1 MATLAEINDTLV
13 AQNEILSETNEGVK
27 STSSNID
34 KLVKQ
39 MAGDRMDALEDKAEE
54 RRITKKQSDVTSAKM
69 ASDTSSGFSLPSL
82 PFGGI
87 GKLFAA
93 GSLIGLGAT
102 LGKTLLTRGIP
113 SLVLASFADEIA
125 DYITKGIKDPAE
137 RKRLSD
143 TAFGA
148 IKGLSIGMIF
158 GKRFALIGTILG
170 GIISNEEVRKEF
182 DTLGDNLRK
191 ELDDL
196 GITVPSF
203 ATVLKGITGTITG
216 ALRTIN
222 SLFGDGKDANG
233 KEIEKDFTAVAATL
247 GGLALLLAPGATFRM
262 LLGSLGGLSSGI
274 ASLLGIGAG
283 GKGGLIK
290 AGGAFLFTPAGLA
303 SMIALGLY
311 SAIKNDQADGA
322 ELANYERRIAEFK
335 KMNPNAPS
343 VVPAL
348 TDDEWKQYQN
358 LKSRKDPS
366 SNVPTGGDPRQDPE
380 VGGMLEYEKQINK
393 FRYGNT
399 DVNVL
404 DQGSFDL
411 NKKFTGPA
419 PLYRLTAQQRAAA
432 AGMSRSAAAQLNYTA
447 RGALVRPQKA
457 TVTKRQPQTAP
468 AVAEAATTATANN
481 IRPVIVQ
488 SNNNPIST
496 TTVSSPQAFMAPAG
510 AVFDMSDGFLIGR
523 GFSR

>member
-13 AQNEILSETNEGVK
+13 AQNAILSETNEGVK

-82 PFGGI
+82 PFGGL

-93 GSLIGLGAT
+93 GSLVGLGAT

-113 SLVLASFADEIA
+113 GAVLNLFADEIA
-125 DYITKGIKDPAE
+125 DYIESKIKDPKEA
-137 RKRLSD
+137 KVLSD
-143 TAFGA
+143 AAFGA

-158 GKRFALIGTILG
+158 GKRFAFIGTILG

-196 GITVPSF
+196 GIKIPSF
-203 ATVLKGITGTITG
+203 ATVLKGITGTITN

-233 KEIEKDFTAVAATL
+233 KEIEKDFGAVAATF
-247 GGLALLLAPGATFRM
+247 GGLALLLAPGTTFR
-262 LLGSLGGLSSGI
+262 LALKS
-274 ASLLGIGAG
+274 IGA
-283 GKGGLIK
+283 
-290 AGGAFLFTPAGLA
+290 LA
-303 SMIALGLY
+303 RVI
-311 SAIKNDQADGA
+311 
-322 ELANYERRIAEFK
+322 
-335 KMNPNAPS
+335 
-343 VVPAL
+343 PAL
-348 TDDEWKQYQN
+348 TS
-358 LKSRKDPS
+358 LGLAGLSAGAAS
-366 SNVPTGGDPRQDPE
+366 AGTGAAVAGAGAAG
-380 VGGMLEYEKQINK
+380 VG
-393 FRYGNT
+393 
-399 DVNVL
+399 
-404 DQGSFDL
+404 
-411 NKKFTGPA
+411 
-419 PLYRLTAQQRAAA
+419 AAA
-432 AGMSRSAAAQLNYTA
+432 AGAMGKTGLIALLTSAPMLAAFGLIAAAVLYAYNKNSDDRKRYEELKAIPPRQLSMEQGKELQNLSAQFDAQVAKDQQMGNADDPEAQMFKQSFRRKFVPKKSYTWSDYNA
-447 RGALVRPQKA
+447 ADPEAQTYVPKMLPVSADLKDWNEPGAFVIPQKA

-496 TTVSSPQAFMAPAG
+496 TTVSSPQAFMAPSG
-510 AVFDMSDGFLIGR
+510 SVFDMSDGFLIGR